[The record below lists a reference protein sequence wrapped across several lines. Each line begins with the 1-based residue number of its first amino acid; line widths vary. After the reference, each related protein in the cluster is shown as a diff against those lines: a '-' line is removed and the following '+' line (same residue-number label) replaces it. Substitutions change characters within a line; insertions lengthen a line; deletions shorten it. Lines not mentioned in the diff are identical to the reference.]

1 MFIGRPVILSE
12 VKKAP
17 IETWSLLALSLSKR
31 LVEMPV
37 YRDPVD
43 IRATSAWPWGRKRA
57 VYKARDTYKYARVNR
72 CRRRSFVG
80 LTPSRTGLGRQGL
93 LRMTFLAN
101 VWTKHLA
108 DAQCKARH
116 SERSEES
123 PVFSIGPGPHA
134 LRGRTCARTHRRP
147 GG

>member
-43 IRATSAWPWGRKRA
+43 IRATSAWP
-57 VYKARDTYKYARVNR
+57 
-72 CRRRSFVG
+72 
-80 LTPSRTGLGRQGL
+80 
-93 LRMTFLAN
+93 
-101 VWTKHLA
+101 
-108 DAQCKARH
+108 
-116 SERSEES
+116 
-123 PVFSIGPGPHA
+123 
-134 LRGRTCARTHRRP
+134 
-147 GG
+147 